1 MHKILNIM
9 KLKIS
14 ASNKGIRDQYKIMV
28 SSKCVK
34 WLDFKN
40 GWNLE
45 IKEAKKT
52 CLFDAV

>member
-1 MHKILNIM
+1 MHKILNIL

-34 WLDFKN
+34 RLDFKN

-52 CLFDAV
+52 FLFDAV